1 MEDRAAWLKLRN
13 KGLGGSDAG
22 IIVGVNPWKSP
33 YQLWLEKTGQVEP
46 ENISEK
52 EAVYWG
58 TQLEDM
64 VAREFMKRTGKKVQR
79 HGMLESAAYPFL
91 LANVDRLVVG
101 EDAGLEC
108 KTTSAFKYKDWEG
121 DNVPDSYYVQCQHY
135 MMVTG
140 LPRWY
145 IAALIGGQHYVWKC
159 IERNEDDIEALFAA
173 EHVFWTKNVTCGIP
187 PEVDGSVSC
196 AEALREHFHGGDV
209 EAVRL
214 PRDIASEIESIH
226 CFEEAK
232 KNAEEEIRV
241 RENHIK
247 ALMGDHEKSPSMAMT
262 STPAAASHGRR
273 ARATRPSTRSACAP
287 SGRTFT
293 SSTSGRESPA
303 GFSASAE
310 F

>member
-1 MEDRAAWLKLRN
+1 MAKIKDCELVMKASEMEDRAAWLKLRN

-91 LANVDRLVVG
+91 LANVDRLVIG

-214 PRDIASEIESIH
+214 PEDIATEIESIH
-226 CFEEAK
+226 RFEEAK
-232 KNAEEEIRV
+232 RQAEEEIRAG
-241 RENHIK
+241 ENRIK
-247 ALMGDHEKSPSMAMT
+247 ALMGDHEVAIY
-262 STPAAASHGRR
+262 GDD
-273 ARATRPSTRSACAP
+273 
-287 SGRTFT
+287 
-293 SSTSGRESPA
+293 
-303 GFSASAE
+303 
-310 F
+310 

>member
-1 MEDRAAWLKLRN
+1 MAKIEGCDLIMKASEMEDRAAWLKLRN

-64 VAREFMKRTGKKVQR
+64 VAREFTKRTGKKVQR
-79 HGMLESAAYPFL
+79 HGMLESVAYPFL

-145 IAALIGGQHYVWKC
+145 IAALIGGQHYVWLHLACKH
-159 IERNEDDIEALFAA
+159 RR
-173 EHVFWTKNVTCGIP
+173 P
-187 PEVDGSVSC
+187 
-196 AEALREHFHGGDV
+196 ALRV
-209 EAVRL
+209 EMHRAQR
-214 PRDIASEIESIH
+214 
-226 CFEEAK
+226 
-232 KNAEEEIRV
+232 
-241 RENHIK
+241 
-247 ALMGDHEKSPSMAMT
+247 
-262 STPAAASHGRR
+262 GRH
-273 ARATRPSTRSACAP
+273 
-287 SGRTFT
+287 
-293 SSTSGRESPA
+293 
-303 GFSASAE
+303 
-310 F
+310 